1 MDKEKKDKT
10 YEDFIKGVHQYAE
23 PKERA
28 DFLTDPEAIS
38 VSETEREEAVQ
49 LGERIKLARKKQGL
63 SLEDL
68 STRTGIDLDTLN
80 KVEEN
85 QFVPPL
91 GELIKLGKAMAM
103 KMSDFIS
110 TGEEP
115 FTVVR
120 SDQRKAISRF
130 GKNIPSRQEY
140 FYESLAPDKK
150 DRFMEPFMVTL
161 LPTETQELSQHDGQ
175 EFIFV
180 LEGEMEVRI
189 GKGYRDVIRPGDA
202 VYYDST
208 TPHLVKAHGDKP
220 AKILAVLYT

>member
-1 MDKEKKDKT
+1 MRR
-10 YEDFIKGVHQYAE
+10 KGFTLIELLVVVAIIGLLVSILVPAINKAQKMA
-23 PKERA
+23 KRA
-28 DFLTDPEAIS
+28 SCQAN
-38 VSETEREEAVQ
+38 
-49 LGERIKLARKKQGL
+49 
-63 SLEDL
+63 
-68 STRTGIDLDTLN
+68 LN
-80 KVEEN
+80 
-85 QFVPPL
+85 
-91 GELIKLGKAMAM
+91 GLGKALAM
-103 KMSDFIS
+103 KMGHFIS

-150 DRFMEPFMVTL
+150 DRLMEPFMVTL

-202 VYYDST
+202 IYYDST
-208 TPHLVKAHGDKP
+208 TLHLVKAHGDKP

>member
-1 MDKEKKDKT
+1 MDKEKRDRT
-10 YEDFIKGVHQYAE
+10 YEDFLKGVHQYAE
-23 PKERA
+23 PKGGA
-28 DFLTDPEAIS
+28 DFLTDPEALTA
-38 VSETEREEAVQ
+38 SEADREEGVQ
-49 LGERIKLARKKQGL
+49 LGEKIKSAREKQGL
-63 SLEDL
+63 SIEDL
-68 STRTGIDLDTLN
+68 SDRTGIELAILN
-80 KVEEN
+80 QVEEN
-85 QFVPPL
+85 QYVPPL
-91 GELIKLGKAMAM
+91 GELIKLSKALAM
-103 KMSDFIS
+103 KMGNFIS

-140 FYESLAPDKK
+140 FYEPLAPDKK

-180 LEGEMEVRI
+180 LEGEMDVRI
-189 GKGYRDVIRPGDA
+189 GKEYSDVIRPGDA
-202 VYYDST
+202 IYYDST